1 MNTLISSKKRFVLC
15 VGFFSVTAIFF
26 IVGCSTTKEKGPTTS
41 EKGLKGGTD
50 PKPNSD
56 PKVSEAGAKR
66 GQELFDTIGCMGC
79 HIVNGKGGAVGPDL
93 SDEADKGRS
102 RQWLTTQIRDPRS
115 NDPESIMP
123 AYNNLS
129 KEKINDLV
137 DYLMTLSKNKSSQD
151 KMPAGSDK
159 TAKNSDGASG
169 SENISLTR
177 AGEKWSEICGR
188 CHNLRSPSEYSDSQW
203 TVAMDHMRL
212 IVPLTVQEQHEVL
225 EFLKA
230 NN

>member
-1 MNTLISSKKRFVLC
+1 MKTLISSKRGFVLC
-15 VGFFSVTAIFF
+15 AVFISVMGILF
-26 IVGCSTTKEKGPTTS
+26 IVGCSMTKEKGPVTN
-41 EKGLKGGTD
+41 EKVMSSGSD
-50 PKPNSD
+50 PKTNSD

-79 HIVNGKGGAVGPDL
+79 HIVNGKGGVVGPDL

-102 RQWLTTQIRDPRS
+102 RQWLTTQIRDPKS
-115 NDPESIMP
+115 NDPASIMP

-129 KEKINDLV
+129 EEKIKDLV

-151 KMPAGSDK
+151 KKPTGSDK
-159 TAKNSDGASG
+159 MTVSSNGASG
-169 SENISLTR
+169 SGNISLTM
-177 AGEKWSEICGR
+177 AGEKWSEICGQ

-212 IVPLTVQEQHEVL
+212 IVPLTVQERHEVL